1 MLNNP
6 RRTVTPLSYTAV
18 SDKSLPKTLCFRWF
32 FCWVEFDKVI
42 YNTYYCYMNNVLVN
56 PKTIIFKVS
65 ETEKEMYYK
74 MAVLRG
80 MTLSQY
86 LRTVLKES
94 TQNNTKPNILLKMAG
109 FMSEEEATDHNNNI
123 YNSRKNKK

>member
-1 MLNNP
+1 
-6 RRTVTPLSYTAV
+6 
-18 SDKSLPKTLCFRWF
+18 
-32 FCWVEFDKVI
+32 
-42 YNTYYCYMNNVLVN
+42 MNNTLTKQ
-56 PKTIIFKVS
+56 KTIIFKVT
-65 ETEKEMYYK
+65 ETEKDMYYK

-94 TQNNTKPNILLKMAG
+94 TQSTNKPSVLLKMAG
-109 FMSEEEATDHNNNI
+109 FMSEREAVEHNNYI